1 MSKQAFGTSASPL
14 SPALQV
20 GNTIYVSGQVPVTDG
35 EVIGHDIEAQTAEV
49 LRNIEKQLALAGAS
63 LADVVKTT
71 VILTNVKRD
80 FQAMNRVYAEFFP
93 DPKPARTTIGAQLA
107 IDILVEIE
115 AVAVVSGDDS
125 SN

>member
-14 SPALQV
+14 SPALRV
-20 GNTIYVSGQVPVTDG
+20 GDTIYVSGQVPVTDG
-35 EVIGHDIEAQTAEV
+35 EVIGQDIETQTTEV
-49 LRNIEKQLALAGAS
+49 LRNIEKQLALAGAT

-80 FQAMNRVYAEFFP
+80 FQTMNRVYEAFFP

-115 AVAVVSGDDS
+115 AVAVVSGG
-125 SN
+125 